1 MKSKAFKIINKI
13 KNILL
18 TVILVLLVIVVA
30 ASVFIKATGNTPS
43 IGGYMLFRVATGSME
58 PEIMIGDVILVKEPS
73 DYSAIAVGDVVT
85 YESRS
90 GVTAGRPVTHKVIKA
105 PYEDNGEWYL
115 QTQGVANDIPD
126 EEINA
131 EQLLGVMV
139 VKIPF
144 LKELYAFFLTPWGLL
159 TIIAL
164 IIIAFAG
171 EFINVVKVV
180 GAKPDDDK
188 TAVEIAVERVMAQ
201 QKEEKAEQAVPE
213 THETSEAVKEK
224 DSESDNN

>member
-115 QTQGVANDIPD
+115 QTQGIANDIPD

-144 LKELYAFFLTPWGLL
+144 LKELYSFFLTPWGLL

-171 EFINVVKVV
+171 EFINVVKIV
-180 GAKPDDDK
+180 GAKPDDEK
-188 TAVEIAVERVMAQ
+188 SAVDIAVERVMAQ
-201 QKEEKAEQAVPE
+201 QKGVQNLQKNPQEQNG
-213 THETSEAVKEK
+213 EK
-224 DSESDNN
+224 DSE

>member
-18 TVILVLLVIVVA
+18 TVILVLLVIVVV

-85 YESRS
+85 YESRF

-144 LKELYAFFLTPWGLL
+144 LKELYSFFLTPWGLL

-171 EFINVVKVV
+171 EFINVVKIV
-180 GAKPDDDK
+180 GAKPDDEK
-188 TAVEIAVERVMAQ
+188 SAVDIAVEMVMAQ
-201 QKEEKAEQAVPE
+201 QKEVQNIQNPQE
-213 THETSEAVKEK
+213 HNGEK
-224 DSESDNN
+224 DSE

>member
-18 TVILVLLVIVVA
+18 TVILVLLVIVVV

-85 YESRS
+85 YESRF

-144 LKELYAFFLTPWGLL
+144 LKELYSFFLTPWGLL

-171 EFINVVKVV
+171 EFINVVKIV
-180 GAKPDDDK
+180 GAKPDDEK
-188 TAVEIAVERVMAQ
+188 SAVDIAVERVMAQ
-201 QKEEKAEQAVPE
+201 QKGVQNLQNPQEQNG
-213 THETSEAVKEK
+213 EK
-224 DSESDNN
+224 DSE

>member
-18 TVILVLLVIVVA
+18 TVILVLLVIVVV

-144 LKELYAFFLTPWGLL
+144 LKELYSFFLTPWGLL

-171 EFINVVKVV
+171 EFINVVKIV
-180 GAKPDDDK
+180 GAKPDDEK
-188 TAVEIAVERVMAQ
+188 SAVDIAVERVMAQ
-201 QKEEKAEQAVPE
+201 QKGVQNLQNPQEQNG
-213 THETSEAVKEK
+213 EK
-224 DSESDNN
+224 DSE

>member
-144 LKELYAFFLTPWGLL
+144 LKELYSFFLTPWGLL

-171 EFINVVKVV
+171 EFINVVKIV
-180 GAKPDDDK
+180 GAKPDDEK
-188 TAVEIAVERVMAQ
+188 SAVDIAVERVMAQ
-201 QKEEKAEQAVPE
+201 QKGVQNLQNPQEQNG
-213 THETSEAVKEK
+213 EK
-224 DSESDNN
+224 DSE

>member
-18 TVILVLLVIVVA
+18 TVILVLLVIVVV

-85 YESRS
+85 YESRF

-115 QTQGVANDIPD
+115 QTQGIANDIPD

-144 LKELYAFFLTPWGLL
+144 LKELYSFFLTPWGLL

-171 EFINVVKVV
+171 EFINVVKIV
-180 GAKPDDDK
+180 GAKPDDEK
-188 TAVEIAVERVMAQ
+188 SAVDIAVERVMVQ
-201 QKEEKAEQAVPE
+201 QKELQNLQNPQEQNG
-213 THETSEAVKEK
+213 EK
-224 DSESDNN
+224 DSE

>member
-144 LKELYAFFLTPWGLL
+144 LKELYSFFLTPWGLL

-171 EFINVVKVV
+171 EFINVVKIV
-180 GAKPDDDK
+180 GAKPDDEK
-188 TAVEIAVERVMAQ
+188 SAVDIAVERVVAQ
-201 QKEEKAEQAVPE
+201 QKEVQNLQNPQEQNG
-213 THETSEAVKEK
+213 EK
-224 DSESDNN
+224 DSE

>member
-18 TVILVLLVIVVA
+18 TVILVLLVIVVV

-115 QTQGVANDIPD
+115 QTQGIANDIPD

-144 LKELYAFFLTPWGLL
+144 LKELYSFFLTPWGLL

-171 EFINVVKVV
+171 EFINVVKIV
-180 GAKPDDDK
+180 GAKPDDEK
-188 TAVEIAVERVMAQ
+188 SAVDIAVERVMVQ
-201 QKEEKAEQAVPE
+201 QKELQNLQNPQEQNG
-213 THETSEAVKEK
+213 EK
-224 DSESDNN
+224 DSE

>member
-201 QKEEKAEQAVPE
+201 QKEAEQAMQE
-213 THETSEAVKEK
+213 THETSEAVKEN
-224 DSESDNN
+224 DSESNNN

>member
-90 GVTAGRPVTHKVIKA
+90 GVTAGRPVTHKVIRA

-144 LKELYAFFLTPWGLL
+144 LKELYSFFLTPWGLL

-171 EFINVVKVV
+171 EFINVVKIV
-180 GAKPDDDK
+180 GAKPDDEK
-188 TAVEIAVERVMAQ
+188 SAVDIAVERVMAQ
-201 QKEEKAEQAVPE
+201 QKEVQNLQKNPQEQNG
-213 THETSEAVKEK
+213 EK
-224 DSESDNN
+224 DSE

>member
-18 TVILVLLVIVVA
+18 TVILVLLVIVVV

-115 QTQGVANDIPD
+115 QTQGIANDIPD

-144 LKELYAFFLTPWGLL
+144 LKELYSFFLTPWGLL

-171 EFINVVKVV
+171 EFINVVKIV
-180 GAKPDDDK
+180 GAKPDDEK
-188 TAVEIAVERVMAQ
+188 SAVDIAVERVMAQ
-201 QKEEKAEQAVPE
+201 QKGVQNLQNPQEQNG
-213 THETSEAVKEK
+213 EK
-224 DSESDNN
+224 DSE

>member
-18 TVILVLLVIVVA
+18 TVILVLLVIVVV

-85 YESRS
+85 YESRF

-115 QTQGVANDIPD
+115 QTQGIANDIPD

-144 LKELYAFFLTPWGLL
+144 LKELYSFFLTPWGLL

-171 EFINVVKVV
+171 EFVNVVKIV
-180 GAKPDDDK
+180 GAKPDDEK
-188 TAVEIAVERVMAQ
+188 SAVDIAVERVMVQ
-201 QKEEKAEQAVPE
+201 QKELQNLQNPQEQNG
-213 THETSEAVKEK
+213 EK
-224 DSESDNN
+224 DSE

>member
-18 TVILVLLVIVVA
+18 TVILVLLVIVVV

-58 PEIMIGDVILVKEPS
+58 PEIMIGDVILVKELS

-144 LKELYAFFLTPWGLL
+144 LKELYSFFLTPWGLL

-171 EFINVVKVV
+171 EFINVVKIV
-180 GAKPDDDK
+180 GAKPDDEK
-188 TAVEIAVERVMAQ
+188 SAVDIAVERVMAQ
-201 QKEEKAEQAVPE
+201 QKGVQNLQNPQEQNG
-213 THETSEAVKEK
+213 EK
-224 DSESDNN
+224 DSE